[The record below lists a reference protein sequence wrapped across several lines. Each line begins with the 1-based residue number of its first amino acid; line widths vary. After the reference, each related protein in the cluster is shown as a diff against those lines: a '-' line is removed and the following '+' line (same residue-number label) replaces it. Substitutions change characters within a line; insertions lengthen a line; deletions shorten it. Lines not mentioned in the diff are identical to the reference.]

1 MGGHCAR
8 RSLRRPWKLVL
19 RTVAWSKPRMLCKES
34 LGKIKFRA
42 FPKRVGPRIP
52 SLESI
57 DYFATSEHHWVVEK
71 KNCKTAMVGCCKLS
85 LHAYGSCD
93 EHAVY
98 FSAIIERTCHVNHFL
113 ISDNDVISLESRFL
127 NFRVFMHAHSL
138 RPQTY
143 FWSSLTREPS
153 QFRNN

>member
-1 MGGHCAR
+1 
-8 RSLRRPWKLVL
+8 
-19 RTVAWSKPRMLCKES
+19 
-34 LGKIKFRA
+34 
-42 FPKRVGPRIP
+42 
-52 SLESI
+52 
-57 DYFATSEHHWVVEK
+57 
-71 KNCKTAMVGCCKLS
+71 MVGCCKLS
-85 LHAYGSCD
+85 LHAYGGSCD

-143 FWSSLTREPS
+143 FWSSLTRELS
-153 QFRNN
+153 QIQKQLKSIDVDKVGS